1 MKRPIYLDYHA
12 TTPIDPRV
20 LDAMLPYLREDFGNP
35 ASSTHAY
42 GWRAREA
49 VERAREEAAGLLG
62 CRAREIIFTSGATE
76 SNNLALFGAAAAAR
90 RSTGGAPVPKRHHII
105 TSAIEHAA
113 VLDPCREIE
122 RAGFAVTYLK
132 PDRDGRIGADA
143 IAAAITERT
152 LLVSLMAA
160 QNEIGTLYPIAT
172 AGRLCRERGVLFHT
186 DAAQAAG
193 KVSLGDLRESVDLLS
208 LSAHKIHGPK
218 GAGALYVRGGAP
230 LVRLSPRLLGGGH
243 ERGLRSGTL
252 NVPGIVGLGAACR
265 IAKDEMESES
275 RRVASLRDRL
285 HRGLASRL
293 DGLRLNGPET
303 DRLPGNLNV
312 SFEGVPGESL
322 LVELKDIAVSSG
334 SACTSSDPQPSY
346 VLRAIGVSAELA
358 HATIRFGLGRFNTD
372 MEIDEAIERVAAA
385 VERLRAVSPLAR

>member
-1 MKRPIYLDYHA
+1 
-12 TTPIDPRV
+12 
-20 LDAMLPYLREDFGNP
+20 
-35 ASSTHAY
+35 
-42 GWRAREA
+42 
-49 VERAREEAAGLLG
+49 
-62 CRAREIIFTSGATE
+62 
-76 SNNLALFGAAAAAR
+76 
-90 RSTGGAPVPKRHHII
+90 
-105 TSAIEHAA
+105 
-113 VLDPCREIE
+113 
-122 RAGFAVTYLK
+122 
-132 PDRDGRIGADA
+132 
-143 IAAAITERT
+143 
-152 LLVSLMAA
+152 
-160 QNEIGTLYPIAT
+160 
-172 AGRLCRERGVLFHT
+172 
-186 DAAQAAG
+186 
-193 KVSLGDLRESVDLLS
+193 VSLGDLRESVDLLS